1 MQPIKILVVG
11 CGKVGERH
19 LLAYKNIKGVDVV
32 VCDLNE
38 KLAMNVGSRYGVRWL
53 TDYLDALESGTFD
66 AIDVCTPTFTHY
78 DVVMKGLEHNLHVF
92 CEKPLA
98 ESVEKIKKIY
108 EEALRADRIVMVG
121 YLYRHYP
128 SMQFVKKV
136 LDEGVLGRP
145 YYAIFRL
152 GGRGG
157 HRVWKHRKETCGG
170 TIFEMMTHMIDLA
183 LWFFGDIKEAKLLH
197 ENVILKKRLIE
208 GRIVDVNAEDV
219 AVALFKTEGDVELL
233 CESDLITPSYNN
245 IIEIQADNGSIFSSI
260 LHYIPTILYLKEN
273 RGIYNRGPN
282 FYNFPRINVFEKE
295 LKYFIDC
302 IRSGKREVLNG
313 VDDSIKIARVIETL
327 KGS

>member
-1 MQPIKILVVG
+1 MRSDAVLKIAVVG
-11 CGKVGERH
+11 CGKIGERH
-19 LLAYKNIKGVDVV
+19 IMAYKGIDGVEIVA
-32 VCDLNE
+32 CDLNE
-38 KLAMNVGSRYGVRWL
+38 KLAKEVASKYGVRWAR
-53 TDYLDALESGTFD
+53 DYREALENEEFT
-66 AIDVCTPTFTHY
+66 AIDVCTPTSTHY
-78 DVVMKGLEHNLHVF
+78 NVVMDGLEHKLHVF

-98 ESVEKIKKIY
+98 ESVEKIRRIY
-108 EEALRADRIVMVG
+108 EKALEVDRIVMVG

-128 SMQFVKKV
+128 AMKFVKKV

-208 GRIVDVNAEDV
+208 GRIVDVDAEDV

-233 CESDLITPSYNN
+233 CESDLITPS
-245 IIEIQADNGSIFSSI
+245 
-260 LHYIPTILYLKEN
+260 
-273 RGIYNRGPN
+273 
-282 FYNFPRINVFEKE
+282 
-295 LKYFIDC
+295 
-302 IRSGKREVLNG
+302 
-313 VDDSIKIARVIETL
+313 
-327 KGS
+327 